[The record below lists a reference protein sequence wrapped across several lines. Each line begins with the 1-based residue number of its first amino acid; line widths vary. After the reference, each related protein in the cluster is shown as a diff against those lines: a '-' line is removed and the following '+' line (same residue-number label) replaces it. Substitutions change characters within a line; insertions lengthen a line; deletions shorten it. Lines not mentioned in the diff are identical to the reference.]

1 MDKSVKKVRI
11 NIPMVLTW
19 TRIALIPLIVGVF
32 MIPTSILSMHS
43 QNLLGCVF
51 FIVAAVTDALDG
63 FIARRYGMGTT
74 LGAFLDPVADKLM
87 VSAAL
92 IVLLAF
98 GRVDMLVAL
107 VIIGREITVSAL
119 REWMARV
126 GESGKV
132 KVNWFGKI
140 SVRNCSALFAYEMIV
155 PSCFIVA
162 VGFAVHRN
170 FPHGAV
176 FIQPSERIVHRGKR
190 HFFALCQQLPVNIF
204 RRGVRRRGVDDFQ
217 NTFCVRRHFS
227 ASFS

>member
-32 MIPTSILSMHS
+32 MIPTSVLSMHS
-43 QNLLGCVF
+43 QNLLGCIF

-119 REWMARV
+119 REWMP
-126 GESGKV
+126 ESV
-132 KVNWFGKI
+132 
-140 SVRNCSALFAYEMIV
+140 S
-155 PSCFIVA
+155 P
-162 VGFAVHRN
+162 
-170 FPHGAV
+170 
-176 FIQPSERIVHRGKR
+176 ER
-190 HFFALCQQLPVNIF
+190 
-204 RRGVRRRGVDDFQ
+204 
-217 NTFCVRRHFS
+217 
-227 ASFS
+227 

>member
-32 MIPTSILSMHS
+32 MIPTSVLSMHS
-43 QNLLGCVF
+43 QNLLGCIF

-140 SVRNCSALFAYEMIV
+140 KAIAQMVSIPMLLYFDPIGAWNVYLTGTCLLYTS
-155 PSCFIVA
+155 PSP
-162 VGFAVHRN
+162 R
-170 FPHGAV
+170 
-176 FIQPSERIVHRGKR
+176 
-190 HFFALCQQLPVNIF
+190 
-204 RRGVRRRGVDDFQ
+204 D
-217 NTFCVRRHFS
+217 
-227 ASFS
+227 

>member
-132 KVNWFGKI
+132 KVNDLLSSFTDRDFCFLPSQAISKKQHKTPIHI
-140 SVRNCSALFAYEMIV
+140 SVFLIRF
-155 PSCFIVA
+155 
-162 VGFAVHRN
+162 
-170 FPHGAV
+170 
-176 FIQPSERIVHRGKR
+176 
-190 HFFALCQQLPVNIF
+190 
-204 RRGVRRRGVDDFQ
+204 
-217 NTFCVRRHFS
+217 
-227 ASFS
+227 

>member
-32 MIPTSILSMHS
+32 MIPTSVLSMHS
-43 QNLLGCVF
+43 QNLLGCIF

-140 SVRNCSALFAYEMIV
+140 KAIAQMVSIPMLLYFDPI
-155 PSCFIVA
+155 
-162 VGFAVHRN
+162 
-170 FPHGAV
+170 GA
-176 FIQPSERIVHRGKR
+176 
-190 HFFALCQQLPVNIF
+190 
-204 RRGVRRRGVDDFQ
+204 
-217 NTFCVRRHFS
+217 
-227 ASFS
+227 

>member
-1 MDKSVKKVRI
+1 
-11 NIPMVLTW
+11 
-19 TRIALIPLIVGVF
+19 
-32 MIPTSILSMHS
+32 MHS
-43 QNLLGCVF
+43 QNLLGCIF

-63 FIARRYGMGTT
+63 FIARRLGMGTT

-140 SVRNCSALFAYEMIV
+140 KAIAQMVSIPMLLYFDPI
-155 PSCFIVA
+155 
-162 VGFAVHRN
+162 
-170 FPHGAV
+170 GAWNV
-176 FIQPSERIVHRGKR
+176 YLTGTILIYIAAILTIYSMFVYLKAAHLS
-190 HFFALCQQLPVNIF
+190 
-204 RRGVRRRGVDDFQ
+204 FQ
-217 NTFCVRRHFS
+217 AT
-227 ASFS
+227 

>member
-32 MIPTSILSMHS
+32 MIPTSVLSMHS
-43 QNLLGCVF
+43 QNLLGCIF

-140 SVRNCSALFAYEMIV
+140 KAIAQMVSIPMLLYFDPI
-155 PSCFIVA
+155 
-162 VGFAVHRN
+162 
-170 FPHGAV
+170 GAWNV
-176 FIQPSERIVHRGKR
+176 YLTGTILIY
-190 HFFALCQQLPVNIF
+190 
-204 RRGVRRRGVDDFQ
+204 
-217 NTFCVRRHFS
+217 
-227 ASFS
+227 

>member
-43 QNLLGCVF
+43 QNLLGCIF

-140 SVRNCSALFAYEMIV
+140 KAIAQMVSIPMLLYFDPI
-155 PSCFIVA
+155 
-162 VGFAVHRN
+162 
-170 FPHGAV
+170 GAWNV
-176 FIQPSERIVHRGKR
+176 YLTVTILIYIAAILTIYSMFVYLKAAAPFFSSEPK
-190 HFFALCQQLPVNIF
+190 QK
-204 RRGVRRRGVDDFQ
+204 
-217 NTFCVRRHFS
+217 
-227 ASFS
+227 

>member
-1 MDKSVKKVRI
+1 MNPSPKKVRI

-32 MIPTSILSMHS
+32 MVPTTILSIQH
-43 QNLLGCVF
+43 QNLIGCIF
-51 FIVAAVTDALDG
+51 FIVAAITDALDG
-63 FIARRYGMGTT
+63 YIARKYGMGTQ

-92 IVLLAF
+92 IVLLNF

-140 SVRNCSALFAYEMIV
+140 KAIAQMVSIPMLLYFDDIA
-155 PSCFIVA
+155 
-162 VGFAVHRN
+162 
-170 FPHGAV
+170 
-176 FIQPSERIVHRGKR
+176 
-190 HFFALCQQLPVNIF
+190 
-204 RRGVRRRGVDDFQ
+204 GVDIYFIGTVLIYIATVLTLYSMFVYLKAAAPFFG
-217 NTFCVRRHFS
+217 NEPKN
-227 ASFS
+227 

>member
-1 MDKSVKKVRI
+1 
-11 NIPMVLTW
+11 MVLTW

-43 QNLLGCVF
+43 QNLLGCIF

-140 SVRNCSALFAYEMIV
+140 KAIAQMVSIPMLLYFDPIGAWNVYLTGTILIYIAAILTIYSMF
-155 PSCFIVA
+155 
-162 VGFAVHRN
+162 VHLKAAAP
-170 FPHGAV
+170 F
-176 FIQPSERIVHRGKR
+176 FSSEPK
-190 HFFALCQQLPVNIF
+190 QK
-204 RRGVRRRGVDDFQ
+204 
-217 NTFCVRRHFS
+217 
-227 ASFS
+227 

>member
-140 SVRNCSALFAYEMIV
+140 KAIAQMVSIPMLLYFDPI
-155 PSCFIVA
+155 
-162 VGFAVHRN
+162 
-170 FPHGAV
+170 GAWNV
-176 FIQPSERIVHRGKR
+176 YLTGTSLIYIAAILTIYSMFVYLKAAAPFFSSEPK
-190 HFFALCQQLPVNIF
+190 QK
-204 RRGVRRRGVDDFQ
+204 
-217 NTFCVRRHFS
+217 
-227 ASFS
+227 

>member
-140 SVRNCSALFAYEMIV
+140 KAIAQMVSIPMLLYFDPI
-155 PSCFIVA
+155 
-162 VGFAVHRN
+162 
-170 FPHGAV
+170 GAWNV
-176 FIQPSERIVHRGKR
+176 Y
-190 HFFALCQQLPVNIF
+190 L
-204 RRGVRRRGVDDFQ
+204 
-217 NTFCVRRHFS
+217 T
-227 ASFS
+227 

>member
-32 MIPTSILSMHS
+32 MIPTSVLSMHS
-43 QNLLGCVF
+43 QNLLGCIF

-140 SVRNCSALFAYEMIV
+140 KAIAQMVSIPMLLYFDPI
-155 PSCFIVA
+155 
-162 VGFAVHRN
+162 
-170 FPHGAV
+170 GAWNV
-176 FIQPSERIVHRGKR
+176 CLTGTILIYI
-190 HFFALCQQLPVNIF
+190 AAILTI
-204 RRGVRRRGVDDFQ
+204 
-217 NTFCVRRHFS
+217 
-227 ASFS
+227 

>member
-32 MIPTSILSMHS
+32 MIPTSVLSMHS
-43 QNLLGCVF
+43 QNLLGCIF

-132 KVNWFGKI
+132 KVNWFGDRK
-140 SVRNCSALFAYEMIV
+140 STRLNSSHASKSRMPSSA
-155 PSCFIVA
+155 
-162 VGFAVHRN
+162 
-170 FPHGAV
+170 
-176 FIQPSERIVHRGKR
+176 
-190 HFFALCQQLPVNIF
+190 
-204 RRGVRRRGVDDFQ
+204 
-217 NTFCVRRHFS
+217 
-227 ASFS
+227 

>member
-32 MIPTSILSMHS
+32 MIPTSVLSMHS
-43 QNLLGCVF
+43 QNLLGCIF
-51 FIVAAVTDALDG
+51 FIVAAVTDAWTLYRQTLWDG
-63 FIARRYGMGTT
+63 HNTR
-74 LGAFLDPVADKLM
+74 AFLDPVADKLM

-140 SVRNCSALFAYEMIV
+140 KAIAQMVSIPMLLYFDPIGAWNRLPYGNHSDLYRCNPDDLFHVRLFESGCTFLFKRTEAKI
-155 PSCFIVA
+155 
-162 VGFAVHRN
+162 
-170 FPHGAV
+170 V
-176 FIQPSERIVHRGKR
+176 FIEEFCMSRSRERLRLL
-190 HFFALCQQLPVNIF
+190 F
-204 RRGVRRRGVDDFQ
+204 
-217 NTFCVRRHFS
+217 
-227 ASFS
+227 

>member
-140 SVRNCSALFAYEMIV
+140 KAIAQMVSIPMLLYFDPIGDWNVYLTGTILIYIAAILTIYSMFVYLKAAAPFF
-155 PSCFIVA
+155 S
-162 VGFAVHRN
+162 
-170 FPHGAV
+170 
-176 FIQPSERIVHRGKR
+176 SEPK
-190 HFFALCQQLPVNIF
+190 QK
-204 RRGVRRRGVDDFQ
+204 
-217 NTFCVRRHFS
+217 
-227 ASFS
+227 